1 MSDPTQITG
10 SSLPAASLDDA
21 RERAVERLSIHYARD
36 QLTLD
41 DLESRL
47 ERAYAARSPEALEAV
62 LAGLPALAPTASAP
76 NTAAVAPRAPRSRK
90 YVAFMSGI
98 VRRGAWLVPKRIH
111 AIAFMG
117 GVELDLREATLGPGV
132 TEIDVLAVMGGVVVT
147 VPPNVRLE
155 CDGFAFMGGFE
166 DQLKLPASGDPD
178 APVVRLTGFAFMGGV
193 ETRVLPHGA
202 PADGNT

>member
-1 MSDPTQITG
+1 MTG

-21 RERAVERLSIHYARD
+21 RERAVERLSVHYARD

-62 LAGLPALAPTASAP
+62 LAGLPALNPTASAADA
-76 NTAAVAPRAPRSRK
+76 AAVAPRVPRSRK

-111 AIAFMG
+111 ALAFMG
-117 GVELDLREATLGPGV
+117 GIELDLREATLAAAV

-166 DQLKLPASGDPD
+166 DQVTLPASGDPD

-193 ETRVLPHGA
+193 ETRVLPPGA
-202 PADGNT
+202 PADAQ

>member
-1 MSDPTQITG
+1 MTE
-10 SSLPAASLDDA
+10 SSLPAVSLDDA

-62 LAGLPALAPTASAP
+62 LAGLPALAPTASAE
-76 NTAAVAPRAPRSRK
+76 NVAAARAPRSRQ

-111 AIAFMG
+111 AVAFMG
-117 GVELDLREATLGPGV
+117 GVELDLREATLGAAV

-155 CDGFAFMGGFE
+155 CDGFA
-166 DQLKLPASGDPD
+166 
-178 APVVRLTGFAFMGGV
+178 
-193 ETRVLPHGA
+193 
-202 PADGNT
+202 

>member
-1 MSDPTQITG
+1 MTE

-21 RERAVERLSIHYARD
+21 RERAVERLSILYARD
-36 QLTLD
+36 HLTLD
-41 DLESRL
+41 ELESRL

-62 LAGLPALAPTASAP
+62 LAGLPALAPTAP
-76 NTAAVAPRAPRSRK
+76 AASDVPVPTVPRSRK

-111 AIAFMG
+111 AVAFMG
-117 GVELDLREATLGPGV
+117 GIELDLREATLGPGV
-132 TEIDVLAVMGGVVVT
+132 TQIDVLAVMGGVVVT

-166 DQLKLPASGDPD
+166 DQLELPASGDPD

-193 ETRVLPHGA
+193 EARVLPHGA
-202 PADGNT
+202 PADDE

>member
-1 MSDPTQITG
+1 MTG

-62 LAGLPALAPTASAP
+62 LAGLPALAPTASLP
-76 NTAAVAPRAPRSRK
+76 NAAAVAPRARRSRT

-98 VRRGAWLVPKRIH
+98 VRRGAWLVPKRIY

-202 PADGNT
+202 PADDT

>member
-1 MSDPTQITG
+1 MTG

-76 NTAAVAPRAPRSRK
+76 NAAVAPRAPRSRK

-202 PADGNT
+202 PADDT